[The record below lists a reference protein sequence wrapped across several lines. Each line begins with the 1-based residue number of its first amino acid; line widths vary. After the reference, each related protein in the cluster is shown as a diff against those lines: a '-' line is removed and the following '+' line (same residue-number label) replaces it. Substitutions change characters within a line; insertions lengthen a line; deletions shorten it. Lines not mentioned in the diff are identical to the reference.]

1 MRGLSKVGK
10 RCITFIEHILDDSGT
25 CLCLRL
31 DGKHPPE
38 FESHGKE
45 TSHSRTGAGPVLIN
59 NDRLSSIVLRCGEF
73 LGERSQKVRHIRC
86 FDHICMLDIYC
97 LYCAAVGIVSC
108 KFGLPFESSIS
119 LLFDPAH

>member
-1 MRGLSKVGK
+1 MRGLLKVGK

-31 DGKHPPE
+31 DGKHPRE

-59 NDRLSSIVLRCGEF
+59 NDRLSSIVLRCG
-73 LGERSQKVRHIRC
+73 
-86 FDHICMLDIYC
+86 
-97 LYCAAVGIVSC
+97 GI
-108 KFGLPFESSIS
+108 FG
-119 LLFDPAH
+119 